1 MMKAL
6 ALAAA
11 LSVVACSSSAQQSAE
26 GEVVAKIGDRAITLK
41 EIEDRW
47 KKDDA
52 AEHAEAT
59 QKLYE
64 GRRTALDKIVAD
76 ILIAEAAKGSGMSV
90 DGFEEAEVSK
100 RVKPVTDTDVQSFYK
115 ANLNEMGGRS
125 FEQAAPL
132 INRFLQEQYRNTARE
147 TLVSDLKKKG
157 PEVRVLM
164 EAPRHEVPLD
174 AGDPSRGSASAPV
187 TIVEFSD
194 FQCPYC
200 LRASPILKQLQQKY
214 GDKVRVVWK
223 DFPLTQ
229 IHPEA
234 FRAAEAAQCAGE
246 QGKFWEYHD
255 QLFSNQKALQP
266 TDLTK
271 YAADLKLDAKR
282 FDACVTASKFTER
295 VRDGMKLGGR
305 LGVNSTPTLYING
318 RMVAGAYP
326 LETLSAMVDE
336 ELARL
341 KK

>member
-1 MMKAL
+1 MKVV
-6 ALAAA
+6 ALAAT
-11 LSVVACSSSAQQSAE
+11 LSVLACSSSAQQSADA
-26 GEVVAKIGDRAITLK
+26 EVVAKVGDRAITLK

-47 KKDDA
+47 RKDDA

-59 QKLYE
+59 QKLFD
-64 GRRTALDKIVAD
+64 GRRSALDKIVAD
-76 ILIAEAAKGSGMSV
+76 ILIADAAKGSGMSV
-90 DGFEEAEVSK
+90 DGFEEAEISK
-100 RVKPVTDTDVQSFYK
+100 RVRQVNDADVQSFYK
-115 ANLNEMGGRS
+115 ANINEMGGRT

-147 TLVSDLKKKG
+147 SLISDLKKKG
-157 PEVRVLM
+157 PAIRVLM
-164 EAPRHEVPLD
+164 EAPRHDVPLD
-174 AGDPSRGSASAPV
+174 ASDPSRGHPSAPV

-200 LRASPILKQLQQKY
+200 LRASPTLSQLQQKY

-229 IHPEA
+229 IHPDA
-234 FRAAEAAQCAGE
+234 FRAAEAAHCAGE

-255 QLFSNQKALQP
+255 LLFGNQKALQP
-266 TDLTK
+266 SDLTK
-271 YAADLKLDAKR
+271 YAADAKLDTKR
-282 FDACVTASKFTER
+282 FDACVMSSKFTDR
-295 VRDGMKLGGR
+295 VRSGMKLGGQ

-326 LETLSAMVDE
+326 LEALSAMVDE
-336 ELARL
+336 ELVRL